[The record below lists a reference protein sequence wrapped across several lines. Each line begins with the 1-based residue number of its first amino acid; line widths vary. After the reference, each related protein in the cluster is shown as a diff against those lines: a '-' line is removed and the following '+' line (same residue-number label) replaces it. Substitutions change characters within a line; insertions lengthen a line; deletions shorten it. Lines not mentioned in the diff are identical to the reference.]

1 MAAISALVVVEVG
14 LVDLRT
20 DTAADFVADL
30 ASDYSANKGADER
43 AKSAAHRA
51 CNHACWRRLK
61 IEPPCRLNFEPRQM
75 AIRSL
80 RGRKTSSIPKTGP
93 PHHVLADERVL
104 MAGYRA

>member
-1 MAAISALVVVEVG
+1 MYSYEARIRAAELYIKLGKRVRPTIRQLG
-14 LVDLRT
+14 
-20 DTAADFVADL
+20 
-30 ASDYSANKGADER
+30 
-43 AKSAAHRA
+43 
-51 CNHACWRRLK
+51 CWRRLK